1 MKKSPKFQG
10 LVVKYLVFAGIVFL
24 ALYALG
30 VYSLRWVRS
39 CDYFLVKDVFVNA
52 RKAENVSFLKGRNIF
67 ALDLKKVSR
76 YISALYPVYKKIS
89 IIRILP
95 NQLFVDLQER
105 TALAVVKLGRYYYVD
120 RELALWDA
128 DALSQTPDLPV
139 IAGLENKFGAARV
152 GSEYH
157 IPQLA
162 FALDI
167 VQATRGDRVLRS
179 YRIARIDIK
188 KPGMVSF
195 FIPVASPPPDPKS
208 EHELI
213 LQDLEV
219 KINSGRVNEKINILS
234 GLFTQFNND
243 LATIQYID
251 LRFKEPVIKYKDR

>member
-10 LVVKYLVFAGIVFL
+10 LVFKYLVSAGMIFL

-30 VYSLRWVRS
+30 VYSLRWIRN
-39 CDYFLVKDVFVNA
+39 CDYFLVKDVIVNA
-52 RKAENVSFLKGRNIF
+52 NKPENVSFLKGRNIF
-67 ALDLKKVSR
+67 VLDLKKIARHVSE
-76 YISALYPVYKKIS
+76 LYPVYKKIR

-105 TALAVVKLGRYYYVD
+105 IALAAVKLGRYYYVD
-120 RELALWDA
+120 RELSLWDA
-128 DALSQTPDLPV
+128 DFLPQDPDLPIIV
-139 IAGLENKFGAARV
+139 GLENRLSFPHV
-152 GSEYH
+152 GSQYH

-167 VQATRGDRVLRS
+167 IQATRGDRVLKS

-188 KPGMVSF
+188 KPEMISF
-195 FIPVASPPPDPKS
+195 FIPIASRPSNPQS
-208 EHELI
+208 ENELTM
-213 LQDLEV
+213 QDLEV
-219 KINSGRVNEKINILS
+219 RINSGKVDEKISILS

-251 LRFKEPVIKYKDR
+251 MRFKEPVIRFKDK

>member
-10 LVVKYLVFAGIVFL
+10 LVVKYLVSAGIIFL
-24 ALYALG
+24 VLYAGG
-30 VYSLRWVRS
+30 VYSLRWIRS
-39 CDYFLVKDVFVNA
+39 CGYFLVKDVFVNA

-67 ALDLKKVSR
+67 TLDLKRIAR
-76 YISALYPVYKKIS
+76 YISELYPVYKNIR

-95 NQLFVDLQER
+95 NQLFVELQER
-105 TALAVVKLGRYYYVD
+105 SALAVVKLGRYYYVD

-128 DALSQTPDLPV
+128 DALSQKPDLPV
-139 IAGLENKFGAARV
+139 IVGLENKLAAPSV

-167 VQATRGDRVLRS
+167 IQATHGDRVLGS

-195 FIPVASPPPDPKS
+195 FIPVASRPLDPQS
-208 EHELI
+208 ENELT

-219 KINSGRVNEKINILS
+219 KINPGRVNENINILS